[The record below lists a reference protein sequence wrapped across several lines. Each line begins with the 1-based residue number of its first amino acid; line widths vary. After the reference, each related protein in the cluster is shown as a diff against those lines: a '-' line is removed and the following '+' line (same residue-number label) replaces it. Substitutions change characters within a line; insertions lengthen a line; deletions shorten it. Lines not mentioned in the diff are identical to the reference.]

1 MTNIIVAIMVGVF
14 CVAFMLGHTLADKEA
29 EYVEREAEREARQ
42 RRIDNARRFYDIE
55 RQARTLETYPH
66 N

>member
-14 CVAFMLGHTLADKEA
+14 CAAFMLGHYLADKEA

-55 RQARTLETYPH
+55 RQARSL
-66 N
+66 

>member
-14 CVAFMLGHTLADKEA
+14 CAAFMLGHYLADKEA
-29 EYVEREAEREARQ
+29 EYLAHQAEREARQ

-55 RQARTLETYPH
+55 RQGRTL
-66 N
+66 

>member
-14 CVAFMLGHTLADKEA
+14 CAAFMLGHYLADKEA
-29 EYVEREAEREARQ
+29 EYLAREAEREARQ
-42 RRIDNARRFYDIE
+42 RRIDSARRFYEIE
-55 RQARTLETYPH
+55 RQGRTLETDTH

>member
-14 CVAFMLGHTLADKEA
+14 CVAFMLGHYLADKEA

-42 RRIDNARRFYDIE
+42 RRIDNARRFAVIV
-55 RQARTLETYPH
+55 RQGEEI
-66 N
+66 